1 MTCHRHQNYT
11 RRSLLT
17 LAACVSSVLVIA
29 DARAA
34 DWSVAPGINFQHD
47 WAEFQSDVSPLD
59 DAADFR
65 RMRLSVTAKHAKD
78 LELKAEYDLFSNQWT
93 DAYAKYHFADGH
105 SLRAGQYK
113 QPFFLEE
120 LTSDRNSLFMEQGL
134 PSAMGIARR
143 LGAEY
148 AYSRPDWSVTVS
160 GYGQNLEGLN
170 KGTGLAARAT
180 WLPVSAE
187 GRFLHLAAAVASED
201 PKSDR
206 GRFSTRPEASLSP
219 RRFADTG
226 SLADVDSIQ
235 RLGLEVAY
243 VDGPLLLQSEYVH
256 GSFQRDGSADFSG
269 DGYYLQAGWF
279 LTEHARGYK
288 NGTID
293 APKLDG
299 EHGAWELGLRYSH
312 LDLDDGA
319 VLGGVESNWTL
330 GLTWWAHPNARL
342 MANAISVNSDR
353 RGVSDNPDILEFRAQ
368 IGF

>member
-1 MTCHRHQNYT
+1 MTLAICA
-11 RRSLLT
+11 SLLV
-17 LAACVSSVLVIA
+17 AAGGTQAS
-29 DARAA
+29 
-34 DWSVAPGINFQHD
+34 DWSLAPGVNFQYD
-47 WAEFQSDVSPLD
+47 WAEFRSDASTLE
-59 DAADFR
+59 DASDFR
-65 RMRLSVTAKHAKD
+65 RMRLSATAKHAKD
-78 LELKAEYDLFSNQWT
+78 LEMKVEYDLASNQWT
-93 DAYAKYHFADGH
+93 DAYAKYNFANGH
-105 SLRAGQYK
+105 SVKAGQFK

-148 AYSRPDWSVTVS
+148 AYTRPDWSLAVS
-160 GYGQNLEGLN
+160 AYGQTLEGIN
-170 KGTGLAARAT
+170 KGTGIAARAT
-180 WLPVSAE
+180 WLPISAD
-187 GRFLHLAAAVASED
+187 GRFLHLAAAAASEN
-201 PKSDR
+201 PKSDS

-226 SLADVDSIQ
+226 TLADVDSIQ
-235 RLGLEVAY
+235 RIGLEAAY

-256 GSFQRDGSADFSG
+256 GSFQRAGRPDFSG
-269 DGYYLQAGWF
+269 AGYYLQAGWF

-299 EHGAWELGLRYSH
+299 ARGAWELGLRYSH

-342 MANAISVNSDR
+342 MANAISVDSDR
-353 RGVSDNPDILEFRAQ
+353 RGISDNPDILEFRAQ